1 MLQQASPRTCH
12 SCPRQQTAAA
22 QHAILY
28 RFHALGHIATS
39 LLMREHTRGQNDLLA
54 PARPSWLLR
63 GRAMGAAP
71 SLQCARARESD
82 AAMQDTRGKH
92 LGMRLFIVVF
102 AAVGLRS
109 VGHGRLH
116 RSCTPLG
123 ISEPRTDVTR
133 RRGSG
138 GGGSP
143 HGNAARALTTR
154 RTSAAQTRG
163 NGAADTSGTWGD
175 QLGDPPPCDRCRA
188 HDPSPPDAGPAV
200 SPLPRSARRSGFEL
214 KMWCVG

>member
-116 RSCTPLG
+116 RSCTPPLG

-138 GGGSP
+138 GGGRP
-143 HGNAARALTTR
+143 TATPRAR
-154 RTSAAQTRG
+154 
-163 NGAADTSGTWGD
+163 
-175 QLGDPPPCDRCRA
+175 
-188 HDPSPPDAGPAV
+188 
-200 SPLPRSARRSGFEL
+200 
-214 KMWCVG
+214 

>member
-133 RRGSG
+133 RRGRRR
-138 GGGSP
+138 
-143 HGNAARALTTR
+143 NAQNTPARAAPDRAICCPSR
-154 RTSAAQTRG
+154 RPAPAAGRPT
-163 NGAADTSGTWGD
+163 AT
-175 QLGDPPPCDRCRA
+175 PRA
-188 HDPSPPDAGPAV
+188 
-200 SPLPRSARRSGFEL
+200 R
-214 KMWCVG
+214 

>member
-116 RSCTPLG
+116 RSCTPPLG

-133 RRGSG
+133 RRGRRR
-138 GGGSP
+138 
-143 HGNAARALTTR
+143 NAQNTPARAAPGRTICRPSRVVRPVAPRQR
-154 RTSAAQTRG
+154 RA
-163 NGAADTSGTWGD
+163 
-175 QLGDPPPCDRCRA
+175 
-188 HDPSPPDAGPAV
+188 
-200 SPLPRSARRSGFEL
+200 PRQRLRRPTATPR
-214 KMWCVG
+214 